1 MTFRMS
7 TPLGICSLARG
18 IACLKAQYPCGFWRC
33 PIKSVLSFPRRRESI
48 WPLNVNLDSRFR
60 GNDTIGIL
68 GHRQQPRG
76 YWAYRHAMPRA
87 RLDMPNGVLIR
98 NVIASEARR
107 SRFSTGAEKRDYF
120 VAKFIPK
127 QSVGLLAMTIKF
139 RCRQFRKSR
148 AQWYCAEW
156 CDNSRYIRRMGP
168 RPVASLGLPRA
179 LRF

>member
-1 MTFRMS
+1 M
-7 TPLGICSLARG
+7 G
-18 IACLKAQYPCGFWRC
+18 
-33 PIKSVLSFPRRRESI
+33 
-48 WPLNVNLDSRFR
+48 SRFR

-68 GHRQQPRG
+68 GHRQKPRG

-107 SRFSTGAEKRDYF
+107 SRFSTGTEKRDCF

-148 AQWYCAEW
+148 AQWYYAEW

-179 LRF
+179 LRFLWQHLPLCHSALPGLRFYAGNARRSLCFFIWRKLWNSPLS